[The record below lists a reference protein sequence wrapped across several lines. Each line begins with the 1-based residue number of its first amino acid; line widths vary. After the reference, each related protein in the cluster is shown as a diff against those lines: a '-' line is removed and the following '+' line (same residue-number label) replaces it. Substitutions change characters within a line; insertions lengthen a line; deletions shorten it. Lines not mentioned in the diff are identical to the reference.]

1 MRWNQMAA
9 TLLAAGA
16 VCAASSTAP
25 ALAAQARLEASSRPG
40 GPGMP
45 AGLGQFGSWKAAQKA
60 AGFKLLRPTRTYKH
74 VRNGDLIVTRC
85 AATVKKKRSAHRVV
99 IANYGLTPFS
109 TLAIYQNNLGK
120 PCSSIG
126 KVTTLGKVKVDGTTA
141 QLSGKC
147 GMKGLRS
154 CKSTKIFLFL
164 TWTKKH
170 IYYMATSYGE
180 PAKILIGFATGL
192 RPVG

>member
-1 MRWNQMAA
+1 MRWNQIAA
-9 TLLAAGA
+9 RAGTVLAAGA

-25 ALAAQARLEASSRPG
+25 AFAAQAGSR
-40 GPGMP
+40 P
-45 AGLGQFGSWKAAQKA
+45 AGLGQFANWKPAQKA
-60 AGFKLLRPTRTYKH
+60 AGFRLLMPTRTFKH

-85 AATVKKKRSAHRVV
+85 AATVKKKKAAHRVV

-109 TLAIYQNNLGK
+109 TLALYQNNLGS

-126 KVTTLGKVKVDGTTA
+126 KVTMLRKVKVNGTTA

-154 CKSTKIFLFL
+154 CKSSKIFLFL

-170 IYYMATSYGE
+170 IYYMATSFGE
-180 PAKILIGFATGL
+180 PSKTLIGFATGL
-192 RPVG
+192 RPVR

>member
-1 MRWNQMAA
+1 MRWNQIAA
-9 TLLAAGA
+9 SAGAVLAAGA

-25 ALAAQARLEASSRPG
+25 AFAQARPVGPEASSR
-40 GPGMP
+40 P
-45 AGLGQFGSWKAAQKA
+45 AGLGQFANWRPAQKA
-60 AGFKLLRPTRTYKH
+60 AGFRLLMPTRTYKH

-85 AATVKKKRSAHRVV
+85 AATVKKKRAAHRVV

-109 TLAIYQNNLGK
+109 TLALYQNNLGS

-126 KVTTLGKVKVDGTTA
+126 KVKMLRKVKVNGTTA

-154 CKSTKIFLFL
+154 CKSATIFLFL
-164 TWTKKH
+164 TWKNNH
-170 IYYMATSYGE
+170 RYYMATSFGE
-180 PAKILIGFATGL
+180 SSTLLIGFATGL
-192 RPVG
+192 RPVR